1 LNHVAAIVG
10 GFNTQEKYVGQD
22 GALFVPV
29 PKARQ
34 EAAVKFLNENAFAT
48 PMWAIDP
55 EILRR
60 IEAVGVLGRVR
71 NAQNN
76 VLNNLMNSSRFARLV
91 EQEAVDGGAA
101 YRPSDFVAAVR
112 KGIWKELDGP
122 QVKIDAYRRNLQRAY
137 LDLLNDKLNP
147 ARPPLGASGD
157 ERPFYRA
164 ELRDLNTSIQGAL
177 AKAADRETKAHL
189 EGARDQIAK
198 MLDPKFAT
206 PAPAGAGIAIR
217 VTTEDLDLT
226 CWPDYSILP

>member
-1 LNHVAAIVG
+1 
-10 GFNTQEKYVGQD
+10 VGQD

-34 EAAVKFLNENAFAT
+34 EAAVKFLNDNAFPT
-48 PMWAIDP
+48 PVWAIDP
-55 EILRR
+55 DILRR
-60 IEAVGVLGRVR
+60 IEAIGVLGRIR
-71 NAQNN
+71 NAQTN
-76 VLNNLMNSSRFARLV
+76 VLNNLMSSSRFARLV
-91 EQEAVDGGAA
+91 EQEAIDGGAA
-101 YRPSDFVAAVR
+101 YRPSDFLGAVR

-147 ARPPLGASGD
+147 PARTAGLGAALASSSTSGD

-198 MLDPKFAT
+198 ILDPKFAT
-206 PAPAGAGIAIR
+206 PAPTGAGIAIR
-217 VTTEDLDLT
+217 VTTEDSDLM
-226 CWPDYSILP
+226 CWPDYVILP